1 MGTDHTKLKGKVAIV
16 TGASSGIGLAT
27 ARLLAR
33 HGVKVALVSRSKEK
47 LEKLAGE
54 LPGSL
59 AVPADMT
66 DIPQVKRMVEKTK
79 AHFGRIDILINNA
92 GRGYDAPVELIDI
105 STFRYIYDLNIV
117 GPIVAMQQVIP
128 IMRKQG
134 GGTIVNISSGTAL
147 MDLPGM
153 SPYSSSK
160 KALAGI
166 SLAARQELQGDGIVV
181 SVAFP
186 YITITEFEKNTIR
199 AVPVPENEIEP
210 TGPYPSDSAE
220 FVAEKL
226 VEGIMTGEAEIF
238 SHEWQKERGGE

>member
-1 MGTDHTKLKGKVAIV
+1 MDITKLRGKVAVV

-27 ARLLAR
+27 AWLLAKN
-33 HGVKVALVSRSKEK
+33 GAKVALVSRSKKK
-47 LEKLAGE
+47 LEELSNE

-66 DIPQVKRMVEKTK
+66 IIPQVKKMVRRVLE
-79 AHFGRIDILINNA
+79 HYGRIDILVNNA
-92 GRGYDAPVELIDI
+92 GRGYDAPVELIDV
-105 STFRYIYDLNIV
+105 TTLRYIYDLNII
-117 GPIVAMQQVIP
+117 GPVVAMQEVIP
-128 IMRKQG
+128 VMRALG
-134 GGTIVNISSGTAL
+134 GGSILNISSGTAL

-153 SPYSSSK
+153 SPYASSK

-166 SLAARQELQGDGIVV
+166 SLAARQELAKDGIVV

-199 AVPVPENEIEP
+199 AIPVPEIEIEA
-210 TGPYPSDSAE
+210 TGPYPADSAE

-226 VEGIMTGEAEIF
+226 VEGILTGEAEIY
-238 SHEWQKERGGE
+238 SHEWMKRGRGEG